1 MAENRVRLGRLFIQE
16 VIKAGTWGAVFLIV
30 VAVFIM
36 AVKQDIKEGIAYGI
50 DRLVSEVVAV
60 GTNPVLIGKTKQLV
74 KEGIEYSVAKAAQ
87 GARQV
92 ITEAKMD
99 AKTQAQ
105 PETQKPEPRPPSQ

>member
-1 MAENRVRLGRLFIQE
+1 MAENQIRFSRLFIQE

-50 DRLVSEVVAV
+50 DRFVSEVTFVA
-60 GTNPVLIGKTKQLV
+60 TNPVFIGKTKQLV
-74 KEGIEYSVAKAAQ
+74 KEGIEYSMTKAAQ
-87 GARQV
+87 EARHVIEGARL
-92 ITEAKMD
+92 D

-105 PETQKPEPRPPSQ
+105 PKTQEPESRPASQ

>member
-1 MAENRVRLGRLFIQE
+1 MAETHIRLRRLFIQE
-16 VIKAGTWGAVFLIV
+16 VIKAGTWGAVFLLV
-30 VAVFIM
+30 VAIFIT

-50 DRLVSEVVAV
+50 DRLVSEVVSV

-99 AKTQAQ
+99 TKTQAQ
-105 PETQKPEPRPPSQ
+105 PETQKPEPRPASQ